1 MNVIGHHYRAVQRE
15 ARSAWRLPRH
25 TRSERSCGLPR
36 AGPSGGAYRTLRKCL
51 YCRSDSAEGDG
62 GIRRF
67 ASCRT
72 RIAQRCCTGEDAR
85 AYIVADCFK
94 MGLAKTMMRRNRRE
108 RPMPSL
114 DVAASSSPK
123 PVQSRCRRE
132 RLAPTHPISHVGA
145 SVSLVP
151 SSTVTGSFKMKLGK
165 AMIMRKIDVAAGVSP
180 QPIQSRCSRRRLAPI
195 HPVSM

>member
-72 RIAQRCCTGEDAR
+72 RIPQRCCTGEDAR
-85 AYIVADCFK
+85 AYIVAGCFK
-94 MGLAKTMMRRNRRE
+94 VGLAKTMMRRNHHAKNRCSTSS
-108 RPMPSL
+108 RPNPSSL
-114 DVAASSSPK
+114 DVAASVSPQ
-123 PVQSRCRRE
+123 PIQSRCRRE
-132 RLAPTHPISHVGA
+132 RLARA
-145 SVSLVP
+145 
-151 SSTVTGSFKMKLGK
+151 FKHRDWLFQNE
-165 AMIMRKIDVAAGVSP
+165 AGEGNDHAKN
-180 QPIQSRCSRRRLAPI
+180 RCSRKRLAPT